1 MRYYHRPPFALLLVV
16 LTRLRRFYK
25 QSVVG
30 QPRACSGH
38 ASALVGNKL
47 FYLAGGMFDSGLDDL
62 NILDTENFS
71 WSAVKVR
78 FSHLCVCPGE
88 YLWLTTMVRQCS

>member
-1 MRYYHRPPFALLLVV
+1 
-16 LTRLRRFYK
+16 
-25 QSVVG
+25 VVG

-62 NILDTENFS
+62 NILDTENFT
-71 WSAVKVR
+71 WSAVKAR
-78 FSHLCVCPGE
+78 FSHLCLCLAISG
-88 YLWLTTMVRQCS
+88 